1 MRKYVLMAVA
11 AAVAAVIAATRPE
24 VVFGGEWCL
33 IGLAWVA
40 GQVLEDYQEDR
51 RKKWSR

>member
-1 MRKYVLMAVA
+1 MKRKYVLMAVA
-11 AAVAAVIAATRPE
+11 SAVAAVIAATRPD

-40 GQVLEDYQEDR
+40 GQVMEDVEAA
-51 RKKWSR
+51 